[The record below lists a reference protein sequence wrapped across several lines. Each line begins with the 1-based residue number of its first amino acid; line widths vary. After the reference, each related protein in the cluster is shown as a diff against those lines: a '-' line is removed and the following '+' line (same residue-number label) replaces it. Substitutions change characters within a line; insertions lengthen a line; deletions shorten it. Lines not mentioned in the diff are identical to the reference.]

1 MRFKRYTLL
10 SVIFIVL
17 VVAYTHLNIDTIYTV
32 DFFGYRETFPVAIWV
47 VIPAVLLLIA
57 SLGHFGFYSLLGSI
71 KRSRLEKDLNKS
83 KSMVKNALLKHS
95 RLEPVKD
102 ERLALLAELLANAK
116 VRLDENFFFKDEE
129 LNEIISMLN
138 RIDAGEYVDLGRFK
152 LPFENEINMKNMANR
167 LDFDPGYAEKILNNC
182 TEPEALCLKAFEAYA
197 KTADK
202 KKIERIALKKTKA
215 IVFAMLSRLH
225 AEKNALDFSKDEIV
239 ALCKEVELGSDDYV
253 KLAKVLQTTLAP
265 DELLETCYHLQL
277 EIEEAASAY
286 LYVNLELEK
295 NNVAKEYL
303 EQFDQDELSR
313 FRHYMILK
321 ENGAKV
327 TLSEFI

>member
-17 VVAYTHLNIDTIYTV
+17 VVAYTHLNVDTLYTV
-32 DFFGYRETFPVAIWV
+32 DLFGFKETFPVAVWV
-47 VIPAVLLLIA
+47 VVPAVFLLLA
-57 SLGHFGFYSLLGSI
+57 SLLHFGFYAMLGSMN
-71 KRSRLEKDLNKS
+71 RSRLEKDLNKTRV
-83 KSMVKNALLKHS
+83 MVKNALLKLS
-95 RLEPVKD
+95 TLEPVKD
-102 ERLALLAELLANAK
+102 GRLALVAELLANGK
-116 VRLDENFFFKDEE
+116 VKLNDKFFFKDEE
-129 LNEIISMLN
+129 LNEIISLLN
-138 RIDAGEYVDLGRFK
+138 RIDAGEYVDLSRFK
-152 LPFENEINMKNMANR
+152 LPFDNEVNMKNQENR
-167 LDFDPGYAEKILNNC
+167 LDFDPAFADKILGNC
-182 TEPEALCLKAFEAYA
+182 SESTPLCVKAFEVYA

-202 KKIERIALKKTKA
+202 KKIERISLDKTKA
-215 IVFAMLSRLH
+215 VVFGMLGRYK
-225 AEKNALDFSKDEIV
+225 AEKNPLEFTKEEIV
-239 ALCKEVELGSDDYV
+239 ELCKAVAFNAEDYI
-253 KLAKVLQTTLAP
+253 KLARLFQKNLAP
-265 DELLETCYHLQL
+265 DELLEVCYHLQL

-303 EQFDQDELSR
+303 EQFDDEELIR

>member
-10 SVIFIVL
+10 SVLFLVI

-32 DFFGYRETFPVAIWV
+32 DLFGFKETFPVSVWV
-47 VIPAVLLLIA
+47 IIPALLLLIA
-57 SLGHFGFYSLLGSI
+57 SLAHFGFYALIGSLN
-71 KRSRLEKDLNKS
+71 RSRLEKDLNKS
-83 KSMVKNALLKHS
+83 RAMVKNALLK
-95 RLEPVKD
+95 RATLEPVKD
-102 ERLALLAELLANAK
+102 ERLALIAELLANGK
-116 VRLDENFFFKDEE
+116 MRLNDKFFFKDEE
-129 LNEIISMLN
+129 LNEIISLLN
-138 RIDAGEYVDLGRFK
+138 RIDAGEYVDLSSFK
-152 LPFENEINMKNMANR
+152 LPFENEVNMKNQANR
-167 LDFDPGYAEKILNNC
+167 LDFDPAFADKILSQC
-182 TEPEALCLKAFEAYA
+182 SEPTSLCIKAFEAYA
-197 KTADK
+197 KTAEK
-202 KKIERIALKKTKA
+202 KKIERVTLEKTKSV
-215 IVFAMLSRLH
+215 VFAMLGRYK
-225 AEKNALDFSKDEIV
+225 AEKEALEFTKEEIV
-239 ALCKEVELGSDDYV
+239 ELCKSVAFDSGDYI
-253 KLAKVLQTTLAP
+253 KLARLFQKNLTP

-303 EQFDQDELSR
+303 EQFDEEELTR